1 MTNQWLVSSLTCSYL
16 TYLRTVFSLRPGS
29 DMAQLLLPYITLS
42 FDWNIIANNAVKTAL
57 IGDFTTLKHLSQYGQ
72 LM

>member
-1 MTNQWLVSSLTCSYL
+1 
-16 TYLRTVFSLRPGS
+16 
-29 DMAQLLLPYITLS
+29 MAQLLLPYITLS